1 MIYLLNTPILTDY
14 GVYEFKRI
22 SLESIKIHISI
33 AEVKFTSAVGHQGT
47 ADLLSN
53 LLGIPVPMNRIAIK
67 MEEGDVA
74 LVFRLKNRLP
84 EGTVLSE
91 SGLGKLDYEFG
102 LLRRMY

>member
-14 GVYEFKRI
+14 GVYDFSKIDGRDVK
-22 SLESIKIHISI
+22 SFLEIG
-33 AEVKFTSAVGHQGT
+33 FTSAIGHQGT